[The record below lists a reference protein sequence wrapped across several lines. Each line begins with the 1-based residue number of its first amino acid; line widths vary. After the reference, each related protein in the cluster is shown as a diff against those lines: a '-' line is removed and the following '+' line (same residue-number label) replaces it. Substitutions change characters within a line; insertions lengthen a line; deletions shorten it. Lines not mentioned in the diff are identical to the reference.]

1 MNQKL
6 AEIFAKLFDVSDFNA
21 ELSPQNVDKWDSFSH
36 IELIMELEGVF
47 GVAIPAAEA
56 AELYS
61 VAGLIEYLK
70 AKGAG

>member
-21 ELSPQNVDKWDSFSH
+21 QLSPADVDKWDSFSH
-36 IELIMELEGVF
+36 IELVMELEGAF
-47 GVAIPAAEA
+47 GVTIPAAEA
-56 AELYS
+56 VELYS
-61 VAGLIEYLK
+61 VAGIIEYLR